1 MRRRQFI
8 RVASVSLLL
17 PAAVGS
23 CLASVATR
31 GRDCHFFDERFP
43 QARRFAASWPT
54 ADTLV
59 AVQGDITPFWK
70 GGLGR
75 LISEQPLRLRGV
87 TTESFRFCLQTLS
100 SEHANVEAQVSR
112 LDRNLLVWTLF
123 TIPNANTGT
132 HHG

>member
-1 MRRRQFI
+1 MRRRHFI
-8 RVASVSLLL
+8 RAASVSLLL
-17 PAAVGS
+17 PATVGS
-23 CLASVATR
+23 CLASVVTR
-31 GRDCHFFDERFP
+31 GRDCNFFDERFP

-70 GGLGR
+70 DGLDR
-75 LISEQPLRLRGV
+75 LVCDHPLRLRGV
-87 TTESFRFCLQTLS
+87 TAESFRFCLQTLS
-100 SEHANVEAQVSR
+100 SEHASVEAQVSR

-123 TIPNANTGT
+123 TTPNVNTGT